1 MNVQVDDGLSGCGQ
15 QSMVGVIR
23 AFGKHGLANKQYQV
37 DQPGRFIIKGR
48 YFASSGMSSVIQPR
62 AQK

>member
-23 AFGKHGLANKQYQV
+23 AFGNHGFANKQYQV
-37 DQPGRFIIKGR
+37 DQPGRFHNL
-48 YFASSGMSSVIQPR
+48 R
-62 AQK
+62 ALFCFVRDVFR